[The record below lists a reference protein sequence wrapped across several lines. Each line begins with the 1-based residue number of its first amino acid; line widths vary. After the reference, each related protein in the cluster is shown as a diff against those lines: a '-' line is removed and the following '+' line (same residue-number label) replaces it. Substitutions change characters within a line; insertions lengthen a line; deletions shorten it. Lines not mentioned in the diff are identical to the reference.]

1 MTKKIKS
8 VQKAPVKA
16 AKPELKLTKK
26 EDAVTTTTTTTKN
39 ESLDN
44 KLSQEELLAIEK
56 IVSPM
61 PEKGKDGKL
70 VKGKDEKI
78 KLQLPSQEEVQLF
91 NDVLQNKQVDVGI
104 VIQLA
109 AMFVNNL
116 QSFTV
121 ANLQGLMD
129 TIEIQKRVIN
139 RVATEDGLDIDDI
152 ISHETKA
159 FTAEL
164 AEKMAQEK

>member
-26 EDAVTTTTTTTKN
+26 EDAVATTTTTTKN

-129 TIEIQKRVIN
+129 TIEIQKRIVS
-139 RVATEDGLDIDDI
+139 RVAKESGLDVDKI
-152 ISHETKA
+152 ISQETKA

>member
-1 MTKKIKS
+1 MTKKTKHANQAEE
-8 VQKAPVKA
+8 VEEKEVVDTPT
-16 AKPELKLTKK
+16 ELQESTDTTENKLT
-26 EDAVTTTTTTTKN
+26 
-39 ESLDN
+39 
-44 KLSQEELLAIEK
+44 QEELLAIEK
-56 IVSPM
+56 IVSPL
-61 PEKGKDGKL
+61 PEKDKDGKL
-70 VKGKDEKI
+70 IKNKDNKI
-78 KLQLPSQEEVQLF
+78 KVQIPSKEDVQKF
-91 NDVLQNKQVDVGI
+91 NDVLSHKQVDVGI

-109 AMFVNNL
+109 GMFVNNL
-116 QSFTV
+116 QSFTIG
-121 ANLQGLMD
+121 NLQGLMD